1 MEKLFRYKTLTILW
15 ILVILV
21 LTFTPGPNIPPL
33 PKWDIISFD
42 SFVHAT
48 IFGLLVFLMANAFAR
63 KKNKDIFFSYPIITS
78 VVISIVFGILI
89 EIFQPFVPGRTFS
102 YQDMVSDSVG
112 AILGI
117 FALYVQYILVPTS
130 LPFSKSR

>member
-33 PKWDIISFD
+33 PEWDIISFD

-48 IFGLLVFLMANAFAR
+48 IFGLLVFLMANSFAR
-63 KKNKDIFFSYPIITS
+63 KKSKDLFFNYPIVTS
-78 VVISIVFGILI
+78 VIISIIFGILI
-89 EIFQPFVPGRTFS
+89 EFFQPFVPGRTFS
-102 YQDMVSDSVG
+102 YQDMLSDSVG

-117 FALYVQYILVPTS
+117 IALYVQHMLVPSS